1 MNAAAHLAP
10 AYTFPGGVE
19 RLPQD
24 EPRGFSLRCG
34 PFTPDVG
41 ASEMRE
47 MRDLTRELARELE
60 AVLHHEIPLSRQMGL
75 MVDRYD
81 GMRLALR
88 APLAPNVNHKA
99 TAFAGSLTAVA
110 TLTGWGATW
119 LLLRERGMGGV
130 IVIQEST
137 TRYLLPV
144 AGDFTATCD
153 LPSPRVVERFL
164 AGLQRRG
171 KARLP
176 LHVEIRDGA
185 GRVAVAFSGQYV
197 AFAQVGESEAP
208 AAPLLAG
215 EALGDGL

>member
-1 MNAAAHLAP
+1 MR
-10 AYTFPGGVE
+10 VV
-19 RLPQD
+19 RD
-24 EPRGFSLRCG
+24 E
-34 PFTPDVG
+34 TH
-41 ASEMRE
+41 
-47 MRDLTRELARELE
+47 ELARELE

-75 MVDRYD
+75 RVDRYD
-81 GMRLALR
+81 GERLALG

-119 LLLRERGMGGV
+119 LLLRERDMGGV

-144 AGDFTATCD
+144 GGDFVATCR
-153 LPSPRVVERFL
+153 LPTSRVIERFL
-164 AGLQRRG
+164 AGLRRRG

-176 LHVEIRDGA
+176 LSVEILDGA

-197 AFAQVGESEAP
+197 AFAQIGSSESDSP
-208 AAPLLAG
+208 AASLLAG
-215 EALGDGL
+215 EAMGDE

>member
-1 MNAAAHLAP
+1 
-10 AYTFPGGVE
+10 
-19 RLPQD
+19 
-24 EPRGFSLRCG
+24 
-34 PFTPDVG
+34 
-41 ASEMRE
+41 MRE
-47 MRDLTRELARELE
+47 MRDVTHKLARELE
-60 AVLHHEIPLSRQMGL
+60 TVLHHEIPLSRQMGL
-75 MVDRYD
+75 TVDRYD
-81 GMRLALR
+81 GERLSLC

-119 LLLRERGMGGV
+119 LLLRERDMGGV

-144 AGDFTATCD
+144 SGDFVATCR
-153 LPSPRVVERFL
+153 LPSARVIERFL
-164 AGLQRRG
+164 AGLRRRG

-176 LHVEIRDGA
+176 LSVEILDGA

-197 AFAQVGESEAP
+197 AFAQIGESESNTP

-215 EALGDGL
+215 EASGDER